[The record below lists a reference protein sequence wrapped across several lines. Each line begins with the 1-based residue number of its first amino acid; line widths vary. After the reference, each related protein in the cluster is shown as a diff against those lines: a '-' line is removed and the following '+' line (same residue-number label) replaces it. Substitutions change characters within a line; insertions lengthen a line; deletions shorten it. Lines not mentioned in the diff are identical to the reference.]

1 MQQELQN
8 WTGGP
13 KDQCKLIGIKSRF
26 ALIDRKAQEQKK
38 HGNFRNFENF
48 KGKKRQNS
56 PLCSISDLIIV
67 GQVP

>member
-26 ALIDRKAQEQKK
+26 ALIDRKAQEQKNMEILGILK
-38 HGNFRNFENF
+38 ISKEKNVKIHLCAQFL
-48 KGKKRQNS
+48 NS
-56 PLCSISDLIIV
+56 
-67 GQVP
+67 

>member
-26 ALIDRKAQEQKK
+26 ALIDRKAQEQKNPK
-38 HGNFRNFENF
+38 NF
-48 KGKKRQNS
+48 
-56 PLCSISDLIIV
+56 
-67 GQVP
+67 